1 MQIALSQAQAEAA
14 DKDAKIA
21 KLEASFK
28 EKQELVEYRGY
39 QYRKGADGKTAR
51 ATVFAVVSGKGIL
64 MMTVQTV
71 KPGRPEQCP
80 ECKSDYQNAPSFQF

>member
-51 ATVFAVVSGKGIL
+51 ATVLPAVSGKGHSYDDG
-64 MMTVQTV
+64 TDC
-71 KPGRPEQCP
+71 EAW
-80 ECKSDYQNAPSFQF
+80 APRAMSRV